1 MKITHAPYR
10 AFGSFHKA
18 ASPLHSAAALQIDRR
33 FLLRDAVARPFLRV
47 LMKRVFVEKKPG
59 FRTEAD
65 GILADL
71 RETLHL
77 PGLKGLR
84 LLRRYDV
91 DGISDADYAKALNT
105 VFVEPPVDDAH
116 EGDFPKKAGDTVFA
130 VEFLPGQYDQRAD
143 SAAQCVQML
152 THGARPLVATANVFV
167 IEGALSSEDLAKL
180 KGYLINPVDSRE
192 ASLSVPETLAP
203 KIPAPDV
210 VPVLVGFGKLDSAE
224 LAAKRK
230 ELGLAMS
237 DADIA
242 FCQTYFRDKEHRDPT
257 LTEIRM
263 LDTYWSDHCRH
274 TTFLTELESV
284 EIEASPLTKPFA
296 EAFQRYL
303 DTRKALGR
311 SQKDICMMDMACLGA
326 RELKRTGDLDDIEE
340 SEEINAASLVVPVT
354 IDGKTEEW
362 LVMFKNETHNHP
374 TEIEPFGGAATCLGG
389 AIRDPL
395 SGRSYVYQAMRVTGA
410 ADPRTPFEQ
419 TIPGKLPQRVI
430 TRGAARGYSSYGNQ
444 IGLATGLVDEIYH
457 PDFVAKRM
465 EIGAVVAAGPRR
477 NVVRGTPA
485 PGDIIVLVGGRT
497 GRDGVGGATGS
508 SKEHTETALQNSAE
522 VQKGDA
528 PMERKLQR
536 LFRNEPVSRLI
547 KRCNDFGAGGVSVA
561 IGELAPSL
569 EIDLDAVLL
578 KYEGLNGTEIAISE
592 SQERMAVVLDAADVE
607 AFRAAAALENLE
619 SAVVA
624 RVTDTGR
631 LRMKWRGEVIVDLSR
646 EFLDTNGVKQTAR
659 AVVTAPDPSKNP
671 FVAAALSGDLESAW
685 TAHLA
690 ELNHSGRRGLVER
703 FDASIGANTVLH
715 PFGGRTQTTPAEA
728 MAAKLPVLEGKHDA
742 CTIMAHGYNPDIA
755 KWSPGHGAVCAVV
768 ESITRVVAAGGDP
781 DRIRLTLQ
789 EYFEKLGNDPK
800 RWGKPVAALLGAF
813 GAQLDLAA
821 PAIGGKDS
829 MSGSF
834 KDIDVPPTLV
844 SFAIVPALAPQVVS
858 PEFKAAGSRV
868 VLVSA
873 PRNEALLP
881 DLAAVRANHRAVH
894 ALMKKGAVLAA
905 RSVRAG
911 GLASAIAEMTFGNRI
926 GIRLTNAPGAD
937 FFTPEY
943 GALVLEVTANA
954 DLGGL
959 KVADLGTTIAEGEIV
974 LPSGRVAVEK
984 LFAAWDRPLESTFPM
999 NAVAPAG
1006 KAEAFEHATRSSAK
1020 ARVKLAKPR
1029 VIIPVFPGSNCE
1041 YDSARAFRAAGAEA
1055 EIFVV
1060 RNRDAADIDDS
1071 LRGLADAIQNSQI
1084 LMFPGG
1090 FSSGD
1095 EPDGSGKFIAAVFR
1109 NPIVRD
1115 ATMDL
1120 LKNRD
1125 GLILGVC
1132 NGFQAIIKL
1141 GLLPWGEIR
1150 DMDEA
1155 SPTLFHNKI
1164 GRHQSR
1170 YVNTRVASVQSPWLS
1185 KMNVGDIHTV
1195 PVSHGEGNF
1204 VATPEVV
1211 AQLAKNGQIA
1221 FQYCDEAGRPAYD
1234 IAHNPNG
1241 SVQAIEGITSPCG
1254 RVLGK
1259 MAHSERRGQDIARN
1273 IPGNKFQPLFEGGV
1287 EYFG

>member
-1 MKITHAPYR
+1 
-10 AFGSFHKA
+10 
-18 ASPLHSAAALQIDRR
+18 
-33 FLLRDAVARPFLRV
+33 
-47 LMKRVFVEKKPG
+47 MKRVFVEKKPG
-59 FRTEAD
+59 FRIEAD

-84 LLRRYDV
+84 LLRRYDI

-116 EGDFPKKAGDTVFA
+116 EGEFPVPEGSVVFA
-130 VEFLPGQYDQRAD
+130 AEYLPGQYDQRAD

-167 IEGALSSEDLAKL
+167 VTGDLTAAELAKV

-192 ASLSVPETLAP
+192 ASLAVPATLAP
-203 KIPAPDV
+203 KIPAPDA
-210 VPVLVGFGKLDSAE
+210 VPVLTGFNTLPAGD

-242 FCQTYFRDKEHRDPT
+242 FCQKYFRETEHREPT

-284 EIEASPLTKPFA
+284 EIEPSPLTAPFA
-296 EAFQRYL
+296 ESLARYL
-303 DTRKALGR
+303 ATRKALGR
-311 SQKDICMMDMACLGA
+311 ESKDVCMMDMACLGA
-326 RELKRTGDLDDIEE
+326 RALKKSGDLDDLEE
-340 SEEINAASLVVPVT
+340 SEEINAASIVVPVE

-395 SGRSYVYQAMRVTGA
+395 SGRSYVYQAMRVTGS

-419 TIPGKLPQRVI
+419 TLPGKLPQRVI
-430 TRGAARGYSSYGNQ
+430 TRGAARGYSAYGNQ
-444 IGLATGLVDEIYH
+444 IGLATGLVAENYH

-465 EIGAVVAAGPRR
+465 EIGAVVAAGPRS
-477 NVVRGTPA
+477 NVRREEPA

-536 LFRNEPVSRLI
+536 LFRNPTVSRLI

-592 SQERMAVVLDAADVE
+592 SQERMAVVLEAKDVA
-607 AFRAAAALENLE
+607 AFRAAADLENLE
-619 SAVVA
+619 SAIVA
-624 RVTDTGR
+624 QVTNTGR
-631 LRMKWRGEVIVDLSR
+631 LRMKWRGDTIVDLSR
-646 EFLDTNGVKQTAR
+646 DFLDTNGVKQTSR
-659 AVVTAPDPSKNP
+659 A
-671 FVAAALSGDLESAW
+671 FVAAPDASKSPFIAPAAPADLASEWVAK
-685 TAHLA
+685 LA
-690 ELNHSGRRGLVER
+690 SLPLAGQRGLVER

-715 PFGGRTQTTPAEA
+715 PFGGRTQSTPAEA

-742 CTIMAHGYNPDIA
+742 CTIMSYGYNADIA

-768 ESITRVVAAGGDP
+768 ESVTRVVAAGGNP
-781 DRIRLTLQ
+781 DRMRLTLQ

-834 KDIDVPPTLV
+834 KNIDVPPTLV
-844 SFAIVPALAPQVVS
+844 SFAIVPASASKVIS
-858 PEFKAAGSRV
+858 PEFKLPGSKV
-868 VLVSA
+868 VLVRA
-873 PRNEALLP
+873 PRTAAELP
-881 DLAAVRANHRAVH
+881 DLVAMRRNHRAVF
-894 ALMKKGAVLAA
+894 ALIQKGVVLAA

-911 GLASAIAEMTFGNRI
+911 GLGSALAEMTFGNRI
-926 GIRLTNAPGAD
+926 GIRLLNTPGAD
-937 FFTPEY
+937 FFMPEY
-943 GALVLEVTANA
+943 GSLILEVPADA
-954 DLGGL
+954 DLGAL
-959 KVADLGTTIAEGEIV
+959 PHTVLGETLPTPEI
-974 LPSGRVAVEK
+974 LMPSGRVEVEK
-984 LFAAWDRPLESTFPM
+984 LFAAWDHTLESTFPSK
-999 NAVAPAG
+999 AAEPAG
-1006 KAEAFEHATRSSAK
+1006 TPDTFSHKVSLGAK
-1020 ARVKLAKPR
+1020 PRVRLAKPR

-1055 EIFVV
+1055 DIFVI
-1060 RNRDAADIDDS
+1060 RNKDARDIDAS
-1071 LRGLADAIQNSQI
+1071 LRELADRIKSSQI

-1090 FSSGD
+1090 FSAGD
-1095 EPDGSGKFIAAVFR
+1095 EPDGSGKFIAGVFR

-1141 GLLPWGEIR
+1141 GLVPFGEIR

-1155 SPTLFHNKI
+1155 SPTLFYNNI
-1164 GRHQSR
+1164 GRHVSR
-1170 YVNTRVASVQSPWLS
+1170 YVHTRVASVQSPWLS
-1185 KMNVGDIHTV
+1185 KMAVGEVHTI

-1211 AQLAKNGQIA
+1211 AQLAKSGQLA
-1221 FQYCDEAGRPAYD
+1221 FQYCDASGRPSYD
-1234 IAHNPNG
+1234 IGYNPNG
-1241 SVQAIEGITSPCG
+1241 SVHAIEGITSPCG

-1259 MAHSERRGQDIARN
+1259 MGHSERRGADIARN

-1287 EYFG
+1287 EYFS

>member
-1 MKITHAPYR
+1 
-10 AFGSFHKA
+10 
-18 ASPLHSAAALQIDRR
+18 
-33 FLLRDAVARPFLRV
+33 
-47 LMKRVFVEKKPG
+47 MKRVFVEKKPG

-84 LLRRYDV
+84 LLRRYDI
-91 DGISDADYAKALNT
+91 DGITDADYAKALNT
-105 VFVEPPVDDAH
+105 IFVEPPVDDAH
-116 EGDFPKKAGDTVFA
+116 ERDFPREAGDIVFA
-130 VEFLPGQYDQRAD
+130 AEYLPGQYDQRAD

-167 IEGALSSEDLAKL
+167 LSGHLSPDELATVKR
-180 KGYLINPVDSRE
+180 YLINPVDSRE
-192 ASLSVPETLAP
+192 ASLAVPETLAP
-203 KIPAPDV
+203 KIPEPDA
-210 VPVLVGFGKLDSAE
+210 VPVLTGFNTLPAGE

-242 FCQTYFRDKEHRDPT
+242 FCQKYFRDTEHREPT

-284 EIEASPLTKPFA
+284 EIEPSPLTAPFA
-296 EAFQRYL
+296 EAWRRYL
-303 DTRKALGR
+303 EVRKNLGR
-311 SQKDICMMDMACLGA
+311 EKKDVCMMDIACIGA
-326 RELKRTGDLDDIEE
+326 RELKRTGALDDLEE
-340 SEEINAASLVVPVT
+340 SEEINAASIVVPVE

-395 SGRSYVYQAMRVTGA
+395 SGRSYVYQAMRVTGS
-410 ADPRTPFEQ
+410 ADPRTPFAD
-419 TIPGKLPQRVI
+419 TLPGKLPQRVI

-444 IGLATGLVDEIYH
+444 IGLATGLVAETYH

-465 EIGAVVAAGPRR
+465 EIGAVVAAGPRS
-477 NVVRGTPA
+477 NVRREEPA

-536 LFRNEPVSRLI
+536 LFRNPAVSRLI

-592 SQERMAVVLDAADVE
+592 SQERMAVVLEAKDVA
-607 AFRAAAALENLE
+607 AFRAAADLENLE

-624 RVTDTGR
+624 SVTDTGR
-631 LRMKWRGEVIVDLSR
+631 LRMKWRGATIVDLSR
-646 EFLDTNGVKQTAR
+646 AFLDTNGVKQTAR
-659 AVVTAPDPSKNP
+659 A
-671 FVAAALSGDLESAW
+671 FVAAPDAAKSPFVPQAEPADLAGAW
-685 TAHLA
+685 AAHLA
-690 ELNHSGRRGLVER
+690 SLPLAGQRGLVER
-703 FDASIGANTVLH
+703 FDASIGAGTVLH
-715 PFGGRTQTTPAEA
+715 PFGGHTQTTPAEA
-728 MAAKLPVLEGKHDA
+728 MAAKLPVLEGNHDA
-742 CTIMAHGYNPDIA
+742 CTIMSYGYNPDIA

-768 ESITRVVAAGGDP
+768 ESVTRVVAAGGNP

-834 KDIDVPPTLV
+834 KNIDVPPTLV
-844 SFAIVPALAPQVVS
+844 SFAIVPGKASQVVS
-858 PEFKAAGSRV
+858 PEFKHAGSKV
-868 VLVSA
+868 VLVRA
-873 PRNEALLP
+873 PRRLAELP
-881 DLAAVRANHRAVH
+881 DLVAMRENHRAVH
-894 ALMKKGAVLAA
+894 ALMQKGVVLAA

-911 GLASAIAEMTFGNRI
+911 GLASALAEMTFGNRI
-926 GIRLTNAPGAD
+926 GIRLAHTPGRD
-937 FFTPEY
+937 FFLPEY
-943 GALVLEVTANA
+943 GSLVLEVPADA
-954 DLGGL
+954 DLGAL
-959 KVADLGTTIAEGEIV
+959 PHTVLGETLASPEIHT
-974 LPSGRVAVEK
+974 PAGRVEVEK
-984 LFAAWDRPLESTFPM
+984 LFQAWDHTLESTFPS
-999 NAVAPAG
+999 
-1006 KAEAFEHATRSSAK
+1006 KAAEPVGTPQTFDHPVRLGS
-1020 ARVKLAKPR
+1020 KPR
-1029 VIIPVFPGSNCE
+1029 VRIARPRVIVPVFPGSNCE
-1041 YDSARAFRAAGAEA
+1041 YDSARAFRAAGADA
-1055 EIFVV
+1055 EIFVI
-1060 RNRDAADIDDS
+1060 RNRDTRDIDAS
-1071 LRGLADAIQNSQI
+1071 LRELAARIRSSQI
-1084 LMFPGG
+1084 LMLGGG
-1090 FSSGD
+1090 FSAGD
-1095 EPDGSGKFIAAVFR
+1095 EPDGSGKFIAGVFR

-1120 LKNRD
+1120 IKNRD

-1141 GLLPWGEIR
+1141 GLVPFGEIR

-1155 SPTLFHNKI
+1155 SPTLFHNRI
-1164 GRHQSR
+1164 GRHVSR
-1170 YVNTRVASVQSPWLS
+1170 YVHTRVASVQSPWLS
-1185 KMNVGDIHTV
+1185 KMAVGDIHTI

-1204 VATPEVV
+1204 VASTEAIAAL
-1211 AQLAKNGQIA
+1211 AQNGQLA
-1221 FQYCDEAGRPAYD
+1221 FQYCDATGRPSYD
-1234 IAHNPNG
+1234 IGYNPNG

-1259 MAHSERRGQDIARN
+1259 MAHSERRGADIARN
-1273 IPGNKFQPLFEGGV
+1273 IPGDKFQPLFEGGV
-1287 EYFG
+1287 EYFA